1 MNHDELRDFYELYA
15 IGVATEPEKSEIREH
30 LGRGCE
36 VCMTEMKKAR
46 SITAILGG
54 TAAAAAPS
62 PKLRRRILASVGVE
76 QKGLGWAP
84 WLATAIAMLS
94 IVAAVYFGGQQR
106 DALQQAADLRERL
119 GQQNVELTRL
129 TEAFAILSGPDTTVT
144 SFGAGQQQPPKGKVF
159 VNPSQGVMMIASN
172 LPPAPRG
179 KIWEM
184 WIFRKGNPRPARAGE
199 FQSESNG
206 TALHIQRGTTD
217 PGSVAVVAVTL
228 ENEGGA
234 DQPTSQPVIAVALQ

>member
-15 IGVATEPEKSEIREH
+15 MGVAAEPEKSEIREH

-46 SITAILGG
+46 AITAILGG

-62 PKLRRRILASVGVE
+62 PKLRRRILASVGME
-76 QKGLGWAP
+76 QKTFGWAP
-84 WLATAIAMLS
+84 WLATAVAVLS

-106 DALQQAADLRERL
+106 DALEQEAALRKQL

-129 TEAFAILSGPDTTVT
+129 NETLAILNGPDTTVT

-159 VNPSQGVMMIASN
+159 FNPSQGVVLFASN
-172 LPPAPRG
+172 LPPVPVG
-179 KIWEM
+179 KVYEM
-184 WIFRKGNPRPARAGE
+184 WLFRKGNPTPARAGE
-199 FQSESNG
+199 FVSESNG
-206 TALHIQRGTTD
+206 TAMHVQRGSFD
-217 PGSVAVVAVTL
+217 PGSLAAVAVTV
-228 ENEGGA
+228 EDEGGA
-234 DQPTSQPVIAVALQ
+234 DTPTLPPVFAVTLQ